1 MGCGGDHGIQATI
14 MGTGCV
20 QTWLR
25 KTPNKYDVNEN
36 MAIIYILVV
45 PVSLGILIVGPISN
59 QWMDIF

>member
-25 KTPNKYDVNEN
+25 KTSKKHDVNEN
-36 MAIIYILVV
+36 MVICNNLLGCTGIIGY
-45 PVSLGILIVGPISN
+45 PI
-59 QWMDIF
+59 